1 MRLTIRAATI
11 AAAAATLTATV
22 FAGPSLA
29 WEIEAVPVISTTTTH
44 AAAGLNGSA
53 VAVNAVNV
61 PVQLDSSMDFST
73 PVATHAVATLKDEPV
88 VEEGAKPEPK
98 SRSLHDLVRDFS
110 STDVADEEQRCLAGA
125 VYFESKGEPLQGQLA
140 VAEVIINRAE
150 SGRFADTLCGVV
162 KQRGQFSFIRGG
174 KFPAIATNSDNWR
187 KAVAIAKI
195 AQQDLSESSVSNA
208 LFFHARR
215 VSPGWKKLKRVATL
229 GNHVF
234 YR

>member
-1 MRLTIRAATI
+1 MRVTLRAATLV
-11 AAAAATLTATV
+11 AAAATLTATA

-29 WEIEAVPVISTTTTH
+29 WEIEAAPVIPVTAAH
-44 AAAGLNGSA
+44 AAAGINGSSA
-53 VAVNAVNV
+53 ILNAVEI
-61 PVQLDSSMDFST
+61 PSQPAAELDFST
-73 PVATHAVATLKDEPV
+73 PVAAHAVATLEDGEA
-88 VEEGAKPEPK
+88 EAEAEEPK
-98 SRSLHDLVRDFS
+98 SRSLHDLVQDYS
-110 STDVADEEQRCLAGA
+110 SAEVEDEELRCLAGA

-150 SGRFADTLCGVV
+150 SGRFAGTLCGVV
-162 KQRGQFSFIRGG
+162 KQRGQFSFVRGG
-174 KFPAIATNSDNWR
+174 KIPAIPAGNAHWR

-195 AQQDLSESSVSNA
+195 AQAELAESSASNA

-215 VSPGWKKLKRVATL
+215 VSPGWKLKRVGTV

>member
-1 MRLTIRAATI
+1 MRVTVRAATFV
-11 AAAAATLTATV
+11 AAAVTLAATA

-29 WEIEAVPVISTTTTH
+29 WDVEATPVVPVTAAH
-44 AAAGLNGSA
+44 AAASVSGST
-53 VAVNAVNV
+53 VILNAVSLPTGNKAE
-61 PVQLDSSMDFST
+61 SDFSS
-73 PVATHAVATLKDEPV
+73 PVATHAVATL
-88 VEEGAKPEPK
+88 EEESEELDSEALKG
-98 SRSLHDLVRDFS
+98 RSLQELVSEFS
-110 STDVADEEQRCLAGA
+110 SAEVEDEQQHCLAGA

-162 KQRGQFSFIRGG
+162 TQRGQFSFVRGG
-174 KFPAIATNSDNWR
+174 RLPSVPTGSAHWR

-195 AQQDLSESSVSNA
+195 AQRELAESKVSDA

-215 VSPGWKKLKRVATL
+215 VSPGWKRLKRVATV